1 MKGLKYLGQIMFLF
15 ASIAFYFWN
24 GQELFKHF
32 HSIQWHWIVF
42 AFVARDCVQCLR
54 VSMFCQVF
62 EPEHC
67 ISISSHRHN
76 AIRSL
81 YSGHLW
87 HRNVH
92 MDTLSLPID
101 LCDCMHIQCL
111 LLALFWLRCLIYPYF
126 WLVILTA
133 LWNDL
138 KIIDVITIRLAKN
151 TYESFYQH
159 QHRTILWWKKW
170 TQRIQVFE
178 TTYCNLFHLQI
189 V

>member
-62 EPEHC
+62 EPEHY
-67 ISISSHRHN
+67 ISISFHRHN

-101 LCDCMHIQCL
+101 LYDCMHIQCL

-159 QHRTILWWKKW
+159 QHRTILWWKK
-170 TQRIQVFE
+170 
-178 TTYCNLFHLQI
+178 
-189 V
+189 